1 MDSAMTRPGERV
13 SRRPVP
19 DSSTLSDLLLGL
31 LSWRFAGLV
40 LLTFLVGLA
49 SGTAV
54 VTLIPLLQVA
64 GMSVPG
70 GGGERL
76 ADLVF
81 TGMRSLGVEPTLLAM
96 LALNLLLVAVT
107 ATLSRLQSVRSA
119 RFNQSVVNRLR
130 LELYRKLSRAEWLF
144 LAGERSARFSHLLL
158 GELERVGAATSALV
172 SLLVS
177 AARTLVYTIIAVA
190 LSPALTGLTLLLGG
204 VLSLI
209 LLGRTRLARMVGQ
222 AVSEAYQE
230 LYAATGEHLAAM
242 KLIKSHALES
252 HQTAQYEA
260 LSERVE
266 AAHVNVARNQ
276 ADLSFWLQV
285 GSMVALSALVYA
297 ALGPLGLPLTTVLLL
312 LYLFSR
318 LLPLLAAVQRNYQS
332 LNSLLPA
339 YGRLRAALEQSDLA
353 REATGEQFE
362 ATGEQFEEFSS
373 IHTIEFRRVTFEYP
387 NGDRP
392 AVDELDLLLPA
403 GQTVAIV
410 GPSGAG
416 KSTVA
421 DLLIGLVSP
430 TRGEVRID
438 GEPLTPGRRRA
449 WRARVGYVSQDLFL
463 FHASIRA
470 NLLIAHPE
478 ATERELWEALELAS
492 ADFVAE
498 LPLGLETVV
507 GDRGLRLSGGE
518 RQRLVLARALLR
530 DPSLLVLDEATSSLD
545 TENEERIKDAI
556 DRLTGRMTILVI
568 AHRLASVRSAHSI
581 HVLEGGRLVE
591 SGSWQALLARENG
604 RFRSLAAA
612 QGLDRGAFGPHGSL
626 SPPGG
631 SLSR

>member
-1 MDSAMTRPGERV
+1 MYSAMTGRSERA
-13 SRRPVP
+13 SGRQVP
-19 DSSTLSDLLLGL
+19 NSNTFFDLLLGL

-49 SGTAV
+49 SGTAL

-70 GGGERL
+70 GGGQQL

-81 TGMRSLGVEPTLLAM
+81 AGMRTLGVEPTLLTM
-96 LALNLLLVAVT
+96 LTLNLLLVAVA
-107 ATLSRLQSVRSA
+107 ATLSRLQSVSSA
-119 RFNQSVVNRLR
+119 RFNQSVVKGLR
-130 LELYRKLSRAEWLF
+130 LELYRNLSRAEWLF
-144 LAGERSARFSHLLL
+144 LAGERSARFSHMLL
-158 GELERVGAATSALV
+158 GELERVGAAISALV
-172 SLLVS
+172 ALLVS
-177 AARTLVYTIIAVA
+177 AGRALVYTIIAIA

-204 VLSLI
+204 GLSLI
-209 LLGRTRLARMVGQ
+209 LLGRTRLARTIGQ
-222 AVSEAYQE
+222 GVSEVHQE
-230 LYAATGEHLAAM
+230 LYSVTGEHLAAM

-252 HQTAQYEA
+252 RQTAEYEA
-260 LSERVE
+260 LSERLEV
-266 AAHVNVARNQ
+266 AHVGVARNQ
-276 ADLSFWLQV
+276 ADVSFWLQL
-285 GSMVALSALVYA
+285 GSMVSLSAIVYA

-332 LNSLLPA
+332 LNGLLPA
-339 YGRLRAALEQSDLA
+339 YGRLRVALEQSDRA
-353 REATGEQFE
+353 RET
-362 ATGEQFEEFSS
+362 TGEQFEEFSPS
-373 IHTIEFRRVTFEYP
+373 RGIELRGVTFEYP
-387 NGDRP
+387 HGDKP
-392 AVDELDLLLPA
+392 AVEELDLLLPA

-421 DLLIGLVSP
+421 DLVIGLVSP
-430 TRGEVRID
+430 TRGEVWID
-438 GEPLTPGRRRA
+438 GKPLTPGRRRA
-449 WRARVGYVSQDLFL
+449 WRGRVGYVSQDLFL
-463 FHASIRA
+463 FHASVRA
-470 NLLIAHPE
+470 NLLLARPE
-478 ATERELWEALELAS
+478 ASEPELWEALELAS

-498 LPLGLETVV
+498 LPHGLETVV

-545 TENEERIKDAI
+545 TENEERIKGAI

-591 SGSWQALLARENG
+591 SGSWQALLAREGG
-604 RFRSLAAA
+604 RFRCLAAA
-612 QGLDRGAFGPHGSL
+612 QGLDRGAFGPDGMVT
-626 SPPGG
+626 SPGE